1 MNRALS
7 HFVFAGAVAAAMV
20 VFPPP
25 RSRPPATTVPTSSGQ
40 AGPRVGPS
48 SLYPDPTLPYA
59 VGALTSDGPVSAAS
73 ISSKERPLVSKPM
86 NQ

>member
-1 MNRALS
+1 MNRAIPIS
-7 HFVFAGAVAAAMV
+7 SSRGPR
-20 VFPPP
+20 PPRWSCSRP
-25 RSRPPATTVPTSSGQ
+25 RSRPPTTTVPTSSGQ

>member
-1 MNRALS
+1 VKARAATI
-7 HFVFAGAVAAAMV
+7 VFLVVTVLATLHPAGASHHGSHV
-20 VFPPP
+20 VVPPGQPAP
-25 RSRPPATTVPTSSGQ
+25 RL
-40 AGPRVGPS
+40 GPS

-59 VGALTSDGPVSAAS
+59 AGALTSDGPVSAAS